1 MDFYWGKGGQTLLS
15 YHQGKK
21 EFELHKGDPNFLFC
35 IENRVLKCVRYVALL
50 GKYSHNAEKTFGRL
64 L

>member
-1 MDFYWGKGGQTLLS
+1 MS